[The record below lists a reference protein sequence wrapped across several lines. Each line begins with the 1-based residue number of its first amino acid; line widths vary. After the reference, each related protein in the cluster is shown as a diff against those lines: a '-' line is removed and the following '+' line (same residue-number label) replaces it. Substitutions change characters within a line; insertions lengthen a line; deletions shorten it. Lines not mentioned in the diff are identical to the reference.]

1 MTSPREIPKAYEP
14 KQVEGKWYQFWLERG
29 YFAPRIDPHKEPFV
43 IIMPP
48 PNVTG
53 ELHLGHALTATL
65 EDILTRWHRMK
76 GDPTL
81 WLPGVDHAGI
91 AGQNVVEQLLA
102 KDGLTRY
109 NLGREKFLEQMW
121 EWMNK
126 YRHVIRDQHQRLGA
140 SCDWSRECFTL
151 DPGPCRAVR
160 TTFVNLYKKGL
171 IYREK
176 RITNWCPRCATV

>member
-1 MTSPREIPKAYEP
+1 MTSQEAAIPKAYEP

-91 AGQNVVEQLLA
+91 ATQYVVQQALA
-102 KDGLTRY
+102 DEGLDRHD
-109 NLGREKFLEQMW
+109 LGRERFLEHVW
-121 EWMNK
+121 EWVNRYNISFNWTIPTQTM
-126 YRHVIRDQHQRLGA
+126 RA
-140 SCDWSRECFTL
+140 SSYAPLTQILLARPAGYTQ
-151 DPGPCRAVR
+151 P
-160 TTFVNLYKKGL
+160 
-171 IYREK
+171 
-176 RITNWCPRCATV
+176 